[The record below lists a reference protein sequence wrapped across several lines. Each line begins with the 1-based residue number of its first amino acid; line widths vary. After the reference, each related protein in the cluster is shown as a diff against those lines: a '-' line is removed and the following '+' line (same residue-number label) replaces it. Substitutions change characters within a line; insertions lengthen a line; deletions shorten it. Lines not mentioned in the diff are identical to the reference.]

1 MDLDAHS
8 GSAFFQSILIK
19 FRLTW
24 EQDHGSRPWDQD
36 VFSLVGAMLPECL
49 RKIGQKWINIYFIEH
64 FGANSGSPAKS
75 LLTGDGPRQTCT
87 HPYDT

>member
-1 MDLDAHS
+1 MFGVNNKVNKCEKS
-8 GSAFFQSILIK
+8 V
-19 FRLTW
+19 LTTV
-24 EQDHGSRPWDQD
+24 QTPWDQD